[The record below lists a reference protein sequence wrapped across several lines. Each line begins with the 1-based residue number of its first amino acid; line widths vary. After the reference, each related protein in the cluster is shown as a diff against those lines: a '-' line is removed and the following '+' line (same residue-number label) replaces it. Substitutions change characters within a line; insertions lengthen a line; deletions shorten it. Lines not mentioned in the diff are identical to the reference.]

1 MGLLT
6 RLITLSL
13 AAAALASAG
22 GCMTCRHE
30 GFAESMRVLAASP
43 FPTPVRQQ
51 VYLFMMNGDDVLEL
65 GGMLTLRDKLCQAGF
80 PKVYYAQKEDRDW
93 FYREMR
99 RLQRDEP
106 TTRMLLLGYGSA
118 AERVHDLAYSAVR
131 DGLPLDAVIFLDPA
145 GRTAHLCGIPEVP
158 TVTIRSH
165 NWTDAPNLPTT
176 ETVPL
181 PAGHASA
188 PLHPGT
194 LETVVRYM
202 TASAAKVRLPSI
214 ENLPHLPLRDKLT
227 PTPRG
232 IDPTTLGPALPGWDF
247 LRPPP
252 RPVGGP
258 KYPTIAPPPVAPV
271 VPAPPPAG
279 ERLPPPRVAPS

>member
-1 MGLLT
+1 ME
-6 RLITLSL
+6 LIRRQVVIGF
-13 AAAALASAG
+13 AAATLASG

-30 GFAESMRVLAASP
+30 GFAESMRVLAANP

-51 VYLFMMNGDDVLEL
+51 VYLFMMNGEDVLEL

-106 TTRMLLLGYGSA
+106 TARMLLLGYGTA
-118 AERVHDLAYSAVR
+118 AERVHDLAYAAVR
-131 DGLPLDAVIFLDPA
+131 DGLPLDAVIFLDPS
-145 GRTAHLCGIPEVP
+145 GRAEELCGLPGVP
-158 TVTIRSH
+158 TVMIRSH
-165 NWTDAPNLPTT
+165 NWTGAPDLPPT

-181 PAGHASA
+181 PAGHVSA

-194 LETVVRYM
+194 LETVVRWM
-202 TASAAKVRLPSI
+202 TASAARVVLPTI
-214 ENLPHLPLRDKLT
+214 ENLPHLPLRDKLP

-232 IDPTTLGPALPGWDF
+232 IDPATLGPAPPGWDF

-252 RPVGGP
+252 RLVGGP
-258 KYPTIAPPPVAPV
+258 EYPAVTPPVIPP
-271 VPAPPPAG
+271 VPAPPAAG
-279 ERLPPPRVAPS
+279 ERLPLPRVSPGG